1 MKVSVIISNFNGAR
15 YLPKLL
21 ATLRS
26 QRHVDLE
33 IIVVD
38 RESSDESHAM
48 LTRCDGITLLQ
59 HPPET
64 GLVSGYHVGA
74 AHASHDLLFF
84 CNEDMW
90 FDERCLAQLAA
101 RIDIRNGII
110 ASDPWHWNYHET
122 DRWLHGGVRFVKT
135 AFSPITAYPFRRVDF
150 TVELS
155 LDDEVPFPC
164 AGAVMMHR
172 SAYYGLGGWDTS
184 FFLDHEDVDL
194 FLRAWQRG
202 LRVVTVPEAKVFHDV
217 GASNAKALPSAQRV
231 SERRWVSHNANMIQI
246 CLKYFSGPHMVW
258 AVLHLARLFAFSIV
272 RLRPREVGFACRCL
286 REVASRLPAVVRF
299 RRLNREYNQRWSGER
314 FFCDPR
320 FQSRHGL

>member
-1 MKVSVIISNFNGAR
+1 MHVSVIISNFNGAR

-21 ATLRS
+21 ATLRG
-26 QRHVDLE
+26 QQHVELE

-38 RESSDESHAM
+38 RDSSDESHAI
-48 LTRCDGITLLQ
+48 LTSCDDITLLQ
-59 HPPET
+59 HPPGT

-74 AHASHDLLFF
+74 ARASHDLLFF

-90 FDERCLAQLAA
+90 FDERCLEQPAA
-101 RIDIRNGII
+101 RIDIGNGII
-110 ASDPWHWNYHET
+110 ASDPWHWNCHDT
-122 DRWLHGGVRFVKT
+122 ARWLHGGVRFVKA
-135 AFSPITAYPFRRVDF
+135 AFSPVTAYPFRRVDF
-150 TVELS
+150 TVDLS
-155 LDDEVPFPC
+155 PDDEVPFPC

-172 SAYYGLGGWDTS
+172 SAYFGLGGWDTS

-202 LRVVTVPEAKVFHDV
+202 LRVVTVPDAKVFHDV

-246 CLKYFSGPHMVW
+246 CLKYFSGTHMVW

-272 RLRPREVGFACRCL
+272 RMRFREVSFAFRCL
-286 REVASRLPAVVRF
+286 LEVAGRIPAAVRF
-299 RRLNREYNQRWSGER
+299 RRLNREYNRWLSGER
-314 FFCDPR
+314 FFCDGR
-320 FQSRHGL
+320 FQSRQGL